1 MCRGLLAATA
11 LTLPPTQES
20 TVTLYR
26 YTLLCRIAEPTP
38 LAWLPALQLCWRWR
52 GMRRST
58 AAGSRPSSSK
68 HLGRAGAGVRTALRQ
83 LGCTCPLLA
92 LQLVADAYCGEL
104 AAQTCHR
111 TPPPCRP
118 LCSYGLHLRY
128 MAVHVFKEVARRRK
142 DEMLNMAQSC
152 RRICTHRA
160 GLQRLAVHK

>member
-1 MCRGLLAATA
+1 MCRGLW
-11 LTLPPTQES
+11 LPPARNVPPRQQ
-20 TVTLYR
+20 VLRLLMQATLWHV
-26 YTLLCRIAEPTP
+26 AEPMP
-38 LAWLPALQLCWRWR
+38 PAWLPTMQLCWRWR
-52 GMRRST
+52 GMRRSM
-58 AAGSRPSSSK
+58 AAGSRLSSSK

-83 LGCTCPLLA
+83 LGCTCPLRA